1 MRYAFFALALSIGV
15 GSLCHGAIYRQGPS
29 INASNVNYS
38 AATGNQLFTVRSY
51 DDFVSNG
58 QTLTGLAWWGASAGA
73 AADLRNFS
81 GFHIGIYGE
90 NNGRPDVTNV
100 RYQATV
106 AIASLQIVETGRMT
120 AGGNVEYRFAMS
132 LPSLVLAPGRHWL
145 SVASVLNTPGSDCF
159 AWNTSEQGNDANAIF
174 MHSTHAWLLRDSDM
188 AFELIPGPS
197 TAALGLASLVSLRRR
212 RR

>member
-1 MRYAFFALALSIGV
+1 MRYAFMALSVGV
-15 GSLCHGAIYRQGPS
+15 AVSCHGAIYRQGPS

-38 AATGNQLFTVRSY
+38 ASTGNQLFAVRSY
-51 DDFVSNG
+51 DDFVSDG
-58 QTLTGLAWWGASAGA
+58 QPLTGLAWWGASAGA

-81 GFHIGIYGE
+81 GFHVGIYGE
-90 NNGRPDVTNV
+90 TNGRPDVASV
-100 RYQATV
+100 RYQSTV
-106 AIASLQIVETGRMT
+106 AIAGLQIVESGRMT
-120 AGGNVEYRFAMS
+120 VGGNVEYRFAMS

-145 SVASVLNTPGSDCF
+145 SVASVLKTPGSDCF

-174 MHSTHAWLLRDSDM
+174 LHPTHSWLLRDSDM

-197 TAALGLASLVSLRRR
+197 TAALGIASLVSLRRR